1 MANPFARLF
10 LTNQITRAPGTIV
23 RIPAAANSP
32 QSNPEALTVR
42 VMVAAIGFAFVVVNV
57 LASKSSTQENMKQ
70 KNAVTPIPARIWGIK
85 MVKKNLG
92 NLYPSMN
99 DLNQELFLSEDLSC
113 A

>member
-1 MANPFARLF
+1 M
-10 LTNQITRAPGTIV
+10 V

-42 VMVAAIGFAFVVVNV
+42 VMVAAMGFAFVVVNV

-70 KNAVTPIPARIWGIK
+70 KNAVTPIPDRIWGIK

-99 DLNQELFLSEDLSC
+99 AVSSISRGTPDMNPSRIQTARGTLKTPLQY
-113 A
+113 AYQ